1 MDGSRAWRGAPHWW
15 SFSTCH
21 PKHKLLLGDPSQLY
35 HGPVSGLGDY
45 LASLGYVCPSYMAL
59 AE

>member
-1 MDGSRAWRGAPHWW
+1 LALA
-15 SFSTCH
+15 
-21 PKHKLLLGDPSQLY
+21 LVAQLY

-45 LASLGYVCPSYMAL
+45 LAALGYVCPSYMAL